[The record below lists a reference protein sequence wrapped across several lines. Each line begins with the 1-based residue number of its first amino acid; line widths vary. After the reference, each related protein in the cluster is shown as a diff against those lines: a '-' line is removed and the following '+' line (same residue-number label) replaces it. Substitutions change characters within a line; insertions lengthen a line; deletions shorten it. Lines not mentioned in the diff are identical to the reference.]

1 MARDTKIK
9 IELYKLILLRL
20 YTDTR
25 IHTPN
30 DTPFRGIQN
39 NILEIL
45 KKGGGSSEKRQCRR
59 EKMEFLGS
67 HLTVLKIKSG
77 NYYFIF

>member
-45 KKGGGSSEKRQCRR
+45 KKGGGAVKRDSVVERR
-59 EKMEFLGS
+59 WSFWDL
-67 HLTVLKIKSG
+67 I
-77 NYYFIF
+77 

>member
-45 KKGGGSSEKRQCRR
+45 KKGGGGQWKE
-59 EKMEFLGS
+59 
-67 HLTVLKIKSG
+67 TVS
-77 NYYFIF
+77 